1 MSNLSRRSFLR
12 TGLAGGA
19 TLAVS
24 TVSTA
29 ALAAK
34 PAKGLYIPGTYSAK
48 AAGIGDIVVTMTFDE
63 NRITDVVLNVAHET
77 PSIGQAAAERLKTS
91 LMAAQSAQIDVV
103 SGASI
108 TSNAVMKAA
117 GKCIA
122 QAKGDSPV
130 PQAHSSTSSAG
141 EISSPT
147 AAHSAR
153 FAFRLMPS
161 AKMS

>member
-77 PSIGQAAAERLKTS
+77 PSIVRRLP
-91 LMAAQSAQIDVV
+91 
-103 SGASI
+103 
-108 TSNAVMKAA
+108 N
-117 GKCIA
+117 
-122 QAKGDSPV
+122 DSRLRSWRPN
-130 PQAHSSTSSAG
+130 PL
-141 EISSPT
+141 
-147 AAHSAR
+147 
-153 FAFRLMPS
+153 RLMSFRALPS
-161 AKMS
+161 RRMPS

>member
-1 MSNLSRRSFLR
+1 MSNFSRRSFLR

-77 PSIGQAAAERLKTS
+77 PSIGQAAAER
-91 LMAAQSAQIDVV
+91 
-103 SGASI
+103 
-108 TSNAVMKAA
+108 
-117 GKCIA
+117 
-122 QAKGDSPV
+122 
-130 PQAHSSTSSAG
+130 HSSLRSWR
-141 EISSPT
+141 PNPL
-147 AAHSAR
+147 
-153 FAFRLMPS
+153 RLMSFRALPS
-161 AKMS
+161 RRMPS

>member
-77 PSIGQAAAERLKTS
+77 RPSVRRLP
-91 LMAAQSAQIDVV
+91 
-103 SGASI
+103 
-108 TSNAVMKAA
+108 N
-117 GKCIA
+117 
-122 QAKGDSPV
+122 DSRLRSWRPN
-130 PQAHSSTSSAG
+130 PL
-141 EISSPT
+141 
-147 AAHSAR
+147 
-153 FAFRLMPS
+153 RLMSFRALPS
-161 AKMS
+161 RRMPS

>member
-77 PSIGQAAAERLKTS
+77 PSIGQAAAERLKSS
-91 LMAAQSAQIDVV
+91 LMAA
-103 SGASI
+103 
-108 TSNAVMKAA
+108 N
-117 GKCIA
+117 
-122 QAKGDSPV
+122 PL
-130 PQAHSSTSSAG
+130 
-141 EISSPT
+141 
-147 AAHSAR
+147 
-153 FAFRLMPS
+153 RLMSFRALPS
-161 AKMS
+161 RRMPS